1 MERSFDYCRDM
12 LTSGGFARRTDV
24 EYDLS
29 ITKGLVQFEKKDI
42 VIDCYMEPSGTCD
55 MSCFIRIPGT
65 HDWEFLAATY
75 CPEVQECM
83 YGGIDPDDFLLII
96 CENRVDELRQ
106 KFYNYDIEKK
116 LEVLNGI

>member
-1 MERSFDYCRDM
+1 MERNFDFCSEM
-12 LTSGGFARRTDV
+12 LTSGGFARRTDG

-29 ITKGLVQFEKKDI
+29 VSMKLVQFEKKDI
-42 VIDCYMEPSGTCD
+42 IINCYKGPHEICSMG
-55 MSCFIRIPGT
+55 CFIRIPGT
-65 HDWEFLAATY
+65 DDWELLAATY
-75 CPEVQECM
+75 CPDVQKNV
-83 YGGIDPDDFLLII
+83 YSDVDTDDFLSII